1 MKKIGLL
8 VLMIFWGL
16 SAFAQDISGIWTG
29 KLQVQGTSLRLVFT
43 ISKTD
48 SGYRSTL
55 DSPDQGAKG
64 IPVTSTS
71 FENSILKLEISNAG
85 ITYEGTLNEEN
96 TFVGSFRQGG
106 QSFPMVLT
114 FGEEERSPRPQEP
127 VIPYPYHSEEVK
139 FKNEEAGIELA
150 GTLTLP
156 RQSGNFPVVILISGS
171 GPQNRDQELAGHKPF
186 LVLADFLTRNGIAV
200 LRFDERGVGE
210 STGVFSEATTYDF
223 AADVQAAIDYLL
235 GRAEIDKAKIG
246 LIGHSEGGIVA
257 PIVGERS
264 KEVSFM
270 VLMAGSALRGDQ
282 LLLLQKDKIERQM
295 GINEALIAAN
305 QEIFDGAY
313 KLILDQDI
321 AQSNLKEKL
330 SDYFTSK
337 YGPALPAN
345 QKEALV
351 GQLSSPWMLEF
362 VRLDPAEY
370 LAKVTCPVLAI
381 NGSKDIQV
389 PSAENLG
396 RMKAVFEESNNSD
409 GSIKELEGLNHLFQ
423 ECETGATSE
432 YSTISQTI
440 SPLALN
446 EILDWIKV
454 QVK

>member
-127 VIPYPYHSEEVK
+127 VIPYSYHSEEVK

>member
-1 MKKIGLL
+1 MQKIGLL

-85 ITYEGTLNEEN
+85 ITYEGTLSEEN
-96 TFVGSFRQGG
+96 TFVGSFKQGG

-114 FGEEERSPRPQEP
+114 FGEEERTPRPQEP
-127 VIPYPYHSEEVK
+127 VKPYPYHSEEVK
-139 FKNEEAGIELA
+139 FKNDAAGIELA

-156 RQSGNFPVVILISGS
+156 QKSGSFPAVILISGS

-210 STGVFSEATTYDF
+210 STGVFGEATTYDF
-223 AADVQAAIDYLL
+223 AADVQSAIDYLL
-235 GRAEIDKAKIG
+235 GRAEINKLKIG

-257 PIVGERS
+257 PIVGARS

-282 LLLLQKDKIERQM
+282 LLLLQKAKIERQM

-313 KLILDQDI
+313 KLVLDQGS
-321 AQSNLKEKL
+321 AQSDLKAKL

-362 VRLDPAEY
+362 VRLDPADY
-370 LAKVTCPVLAI
+370 LAKVTCSVLAI

-396 RMKAVFEESNNSD
+396 RMKAVFEASNNSA
-409 GSIKELEGLNHLFQ
+409 GSTKELEGLNHLFQ

-446 EILDWIKV
+446 EILDWIKA